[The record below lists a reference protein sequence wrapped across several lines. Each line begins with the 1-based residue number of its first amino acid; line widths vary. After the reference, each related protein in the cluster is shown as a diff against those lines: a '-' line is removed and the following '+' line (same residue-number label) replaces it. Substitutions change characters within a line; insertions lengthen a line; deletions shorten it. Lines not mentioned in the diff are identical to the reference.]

1 MKNKLCGNWMP
12 VAEKPEEMLLVYSTA
27 EEVELFMKTPLYQD
41 YLREIDIQIK
51 LLDNALFDPDLE
63 YTGRHYDLFRGAKRK
78 ALDLKDMFVNL
89 LEALK
94 LEEEGEE

>member
-1 MKNKLCGNWMP
+1 MNKLDNNWMP
-12 VAEKPEEMLLVYSTA
+12 VPDDDMLLINSSEA
-27 EEVELFMKTPLYQD
+27 NIEKFMESALYQD

-78 ALDLKDMFVNL
+78 ALDLKDVFINL
-89 LEALK
+89 LDALK
-94 LEEEGEE
+94 EDEGE

>member
-1 MKNKLCGNWMP
+1 
-12 VAEKPEEMLLVYSTA
+12 MLLINSDVASIET
-27 EEVELFMKTPLYQD
+27 FMKSPLYQD

-78 ALDLKDMFVNL
+78 ALDLKDVFINL
-89 LEALK
+89 LDALK
-94 LEEEGEE
+94 EDEGE

>member
-1 MKNKLCGNWMP
+1 MKKNTLDHNWVP
-12 VAEKPEEMLLVYSTA
+12 VPDDEMLVINSSVSD
-27 EEVELFMKTPLYQD
+27 VETFMKSSLYQD

-78 ALDLKDMFVNL
+78 ALDLKDMFINMIDA
-89 LEALK
+89 LES
-94 LEEEGEE
+94 EEGDE

>member
-1 MKNKLCGNWMP
+1 MSKLDHNWMP
-12 VAEKPEEMLLVYSTA
+12 TSVEDDEMLLINSSVSA
-27 EEVELFMKTPLYQD
+27 IDAFMKSALYND

-78 ALDLKDMFVNL
+78 ALDLKDIFINL
-89 LEALK
+89 KDALES
-94 LEEEGEE
+94 EE

>member
-1 MKNKLCGNWMP
+1 MGKKKELDNNWMP
-12 VAEKPEEMLLVYSTA
+12 VPDDDLLLINSSGPDIEK
-27 EEVELFMKTPLYQD
+27 FMESSLYRD

-78 ALDLKDMFVNL
+78 ALDLKDVFINL
-89 LEALK
+89 LDALK
-94 LEEEGEE
+94 EDEGDY

>member
-1 MKNKLCGNWMP
+1 MKKQLGDIDWMP
-12 VAEKPEEMLLVYSTA
+12 VKEENLLLVNSSVGDI
-27 EEVELFMKTPLYQD
+27 ENFMKSSLYQD

-78 ALDLKDMFVNL
+78 ALDLKDIFINL
-89 LEALK
+89 LDALK
-94 LEEEGEE
+94 SEEEGDY

>member
-1 MKNKLCGNWMP
+1 MNKLDNNWMP
-12 VAEKPEEMLLVYSTA
+12 TPVDESEMLLINSTVPDLEA
-27 EEVELFMKTPLYQD
+27 FMNSALYQD

-78 ALDLKDMFVNL
+78 ALDMKDVFINL
-89 LEALK
+89 LDALK
-94 LEEEGEE
+94 EDEGDF